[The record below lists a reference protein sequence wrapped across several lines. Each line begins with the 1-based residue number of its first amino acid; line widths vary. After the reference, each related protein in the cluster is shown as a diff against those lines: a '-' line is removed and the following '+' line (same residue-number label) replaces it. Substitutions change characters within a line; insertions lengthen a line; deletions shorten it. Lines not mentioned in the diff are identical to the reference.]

1 MRMKSGRVRSVAAVV
16 LAGSLNLTAGVA
28 ARAQVAA
35 PIKIQSCSVLQ
46 YQPSRLVDR
55 SRYWYDY
62 GFAGPFVPAG
72 SPYTDGIAIS
82 FVNTS
87 AAVVDR
93 VVFGVNYRGD
103 FERVI
108 DAGTFSPNVNINH
121 TFADVF
127 SGYAYLGPKPNAC
140 APRVVRFKDG
150 SIWRA
155 PGVGARRQSP

>member
-1 MRMKSGRVRSVAAVV
+1 METWRAHAVV
-16 LAGSLNLTAGVA
+16 GTLFAGSISLTGAGA
-28 ARAQVAA
+28 AMAQVAA
-35 PIKIQSCSVLQ
+35 PIKVQSCSVLQ
-46 YQPSRLVDR
+46 YQPSQLAYR

-87 AAVVDR
+87 QAVVDR

-103 FERVI
+103 FERII
-108 DAGTFSPNVNINH
+108 DAGTFSPNVTINH

-127 SGYAYLGPKPNAC
+127 SGYA
-140 APRVVRFKDG
+140 
-150 SIWRA
+150 
-155 PGVGARRQSP
+155 

>member
-1 MRMKSGRVRSVAAVV
+1 MESRLARSAAAVV
-16 LAGSLNLTAGVA
+16 LAGSMSLTAGVA
-28 ARAQVAA
+28 RAQVAS
-35 PIKIQSCSVLQ
+35 PIKVQSCSVLQ
-46 YQPSRLVDR
+46 YQPPRPAYR

-87 AAVVDR
+87 SAVVDR

-108 DAGTFSPNVNINH
+108 DAGTFSPNVTINH

-127 SGYAYLGPKPNAC
+127 SGYAYLGPKPNSC
-140 APRVVRFKDG
+140 AARVVRFKDG